1 MSAIETGGKTG
12 DLALSQGPMPAVR
25 PTTPWL
31 QRIEEHPSWPVLAEI
46 PEKMVAAVQL
56 PRFTLRDLMTMDKG
70 SVFKSDC
77 LTSDL
82 IPMKI
87 GTVQIAWGEFEL
99 VDHSLALRITRLA

>member
-1 MSAIETGGKTG
+1 MSAIEAGGKTG
-12 DLALSQGPMPAVR
+12 DLALSHGSSTAVH
-25 PTTPWL
+25 PSLPWL

-46 PEKMVAAVQL
+46 PEKMIAAVVL
-56 PRFTLRDLMTMDKG
+56 PRFTLRDLMTMEKG

-99 VDHSLALRITRLA
+99 VDHSLALRVTRLA